1 MLKRWEIG
9 KEARELD
16 ERPIKERVRIKK
28 RSLMKLSIALLF
40 YCIVMVL
47 FYFLL

>member
-1 MLKRWEIG
+1 MTIEWEIG

-16 ERPIKERVRIKK
+16 EMPIIERAKVEKSSILKI
-28 RSLMKLSIALLF
+28 SIALLF
-40 YCIVMVL
+40 YTLIMVL

>member
-1 MLKRWEIG
+1 MSKSWEIG

-16 ERPIKERVRIKK
+16 EKPISERLRIERRSIKK
-28 RSLMKLSIALLF
+28 ISVALLF
-40 YCIVMVL
+40 YCIIMVL

>member
-1 MLKRWEIG
+1 MLKSWEIG

-16 ERPIKERVRIKK
+16 EKPITERLRIERRSIKK
-28 RSLMKLSIALLF
+28 ISVALLF
-40 YCIVMVL
+40 YCIVMVV

>member
-1 MLKRWEIG
+1 MLKSWEIG

-16 ERPIKERVRIKK
+16 KKPISERLRIERRSIKK
-28 RSLMKLSIALLF
+28 ITVALLF
-40 YCIVMVL
+40 YCIIMVL

>member
-1 MLKRWEIG
+1 MKSWEIG

-16 ERPIKERVRIKK
+16 EMPISERLRVERRSIKK
-28 RSLMKLSIALLF
+28 ITVALLF
-40 YCIVMVL
+40 YCIIMVL

>member
-1 MLKRWEIG
+1 MSKSWEIG

-16 ERPIKERVRIKK
+16 EKPISERLRVERQSIKK
-28 RSLMKLSIALLF
+28 IVVALLF
-40 YCIVMVL
+40 YCIIMML

>member
-1 MLKRWEIG
+1 MELDWEIG

-16 ERPIKERVRIKK
+16 EKPIIERMRVEK
-28 RSLMKLSIALLF
+28 RSIIKVSIALTF
-40 YCIVMVL
+40 YVLVMIL